1 MIGFYISIIY
11 VIGKLFRVIV
21 SGSLTNFTLSD
32 IPNPDNILKI
42 CDAIIVARTERD
54 LGKLEKKKSILLYFN
69 YY

>member
-21 SGSLTNFTLSD
+21 SGSLINFTLSD

-54 LGKLEKKKSILLYFN
+54 LGKLEKKNYFIIF
-69 YY
+69 